1 MVLKVQYVNYKQK
14 YYKCLISMNEFNN
27 LPWWKKLFFKFDI
40 NEIRELDPVDKD
52 VELTDDNNM
61 LF

>member
-1 MVLKVQYVNYKQK
+1 MVYKVQYVNYKQK
-14 YYKCLISMNEFNN
+14 YYKCLIAMNEFNK
-27 LPWWKKLFFKFDI
+27 LPWWKKIFFKFDI
-40 NEIRELDPVDKD
+40 NEIREIDPEDKD